1 MSGLKDQVPGVD
13 FSAALEASSVSKAT
27 PGYLVTAF
35 GRIDSTAAT
44 YDYYIQFMDSAT
56 VPADGTVI
64 TSSTAEART
73 VPVPGFTS
81 VIRIPGLMNR
91 APFVAPATPPG
102 ESTVTVVPVASPFWR
117 ASTPRPS

>member
-44 YDYYIQFMDSAT
+44 GDYYVQFMDAAA
-56 VPADGTVI
+56 VPADGTVTFLCAPI
-64 TSSTAEART
+64 RISHTIGTSSTVDLDLKREYVYAATGISWCISTTEFTKT
-73 VPVPGFTS
+73 VAG
-81 VIRIPGLMNR
+81 
-91 APFVAPATPPG
+91 A
-102 ESTVTVVPVASPFWR
+102 VASM
-117 ASTPRPS
+117 TVLYK